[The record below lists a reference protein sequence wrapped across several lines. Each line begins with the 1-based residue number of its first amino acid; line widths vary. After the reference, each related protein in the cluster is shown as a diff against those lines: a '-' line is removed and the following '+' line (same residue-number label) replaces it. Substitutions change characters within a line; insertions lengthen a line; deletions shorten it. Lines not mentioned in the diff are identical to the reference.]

1 MIPSQSTALADHTHA
16 RVQPLSVDTGA
27 FTSDVYGTTT
37 VAIDPDDAA
46 SAGTAATVSRSDH
59 AHEFTT
65 ATAVALTK
73 TATSSEGSSG
83 DGARADH
90 VHATN
95 ALPWG
100 IVTPRQSLTTSNGP
114 HAGDATTDLSLASVS
129 VDSSRLYRVVLH
141 AEWQVSAG
149 AVWDIN
155 FHVGGTLTDTLANI
169 NTAGAGTGTISNEI
183 LWEPSTG
190 TPTVDVRADFISGG
204 TLTLNGSATGK
215 RHFWIEDI
223 GPR

>member
-59 AHEFTT
+59 GHEWTT
-65 ATAVALTK
+65 AAASDLTL

-90 VHATN
+90 VHATD

-100 IVTPRQSLTTSNGP
+100 IVARQTLTSSNGA
-114 HAGDATTDLSLASVS
+114 HAGDATTDHSLASVS

-190 TPTVDVRADFISGG
+190 TPTVDVRADLISGG

-215 RHFWIEDI
+215 RHFFIEDI